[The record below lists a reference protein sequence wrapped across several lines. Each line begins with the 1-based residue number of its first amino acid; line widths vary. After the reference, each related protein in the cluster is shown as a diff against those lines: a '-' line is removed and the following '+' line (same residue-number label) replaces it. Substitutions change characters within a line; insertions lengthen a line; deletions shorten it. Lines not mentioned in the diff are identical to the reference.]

1 MDPNDPYRLIGNKQ
15 WFVFGNGILC
25 YLEKWHT
32 SQSLELITKSTLYSM
47 LDTCTSFEWEA

>member
-47 LDTCTSFEWEA
+47 LDICTSFEWEA